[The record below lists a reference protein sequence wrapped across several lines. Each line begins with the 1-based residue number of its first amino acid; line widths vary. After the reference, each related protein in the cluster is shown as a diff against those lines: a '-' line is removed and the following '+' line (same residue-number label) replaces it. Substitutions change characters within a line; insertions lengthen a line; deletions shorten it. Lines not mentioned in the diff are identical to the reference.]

1 MHLLRRSGF
10 TLVEIMIVVAV
21 IVIVLSIAIP
31 NYFRMTVVS
40 KRTVCINNLR
50 KITAAVEQWAIDNNI
65 PSGTNIDPES
75 QRENDIYTNYITGSR
90 PKCPSG
96 GEYVINPVGSNP
108 QVQCTDEEEGH
119 KL

>member
-1 MHLLRRSGF
+1 MIRFTRKGF
-10 TLVEIMIVVAV
+10 SLIEIMIVVA
-21 IVIVLSIAIP
+21 IIAIALSIAIP
-31 NYFRMTVVS
+31 NYFRMSEIS

-65 PSGTNIDPES
+65 ASGANIGS
-75 QRENDIYTNYITGSR
+75 QQEDDIYNNYLRGGK

-96 GEYVINPVGSNP
+96 GDYVMNPVGANP
-108 QVQCTDEEEGH
+108 QVQCTDEQEGH